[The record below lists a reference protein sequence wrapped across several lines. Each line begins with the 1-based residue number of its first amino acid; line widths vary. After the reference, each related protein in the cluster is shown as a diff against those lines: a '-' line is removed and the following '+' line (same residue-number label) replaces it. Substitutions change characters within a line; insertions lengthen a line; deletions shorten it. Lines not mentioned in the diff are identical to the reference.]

1 MKTTF
6 KILLAFIFF
15 ISGFQFTSVNAQG
28 SRLPHLDYV
37 PEFPYP
43 VRIVKTSNDD
53 TRIHKKIKYVTF
65 MTSLTPVQVKTFYKH
80 FLMKNGWG
88 VDASIN
94 NQVFGAALVMHPKP
108 GYTKDGRPII
118 YVGPLGGDDYQLRID
133 CKSNGTGSI
142 VDLEYTD
149 NCYKGRPTTTTISQ
163 KYYVPV
169 INSK

>member
-6 KILLAFIFF
+6 KILLVFTFF

-28 SRLPHLDYV
+28 RRLPHLDYV

-65 MTSLTPVQVKTFYKH
+65 MTSLTPIQVKTFYKH

-118 YVGPLGGDDYQLRID
+118 YVG
-133 CKSNGTGSI
+133 
-142 VDLEYTD
+142 
-149 NCYKGRPTTTTISQ
+149 GRPTTATISQ

-169 INSK
+169 INSKYKFFAEFTKAIYKYDPSFDQSLLPFA